1 MKRVIVFKMKDYF
14 IPKWLYNTS
23 LIIFVA
29 GMVQIFMGN
38 LKWGITIEKNT
49 AIILTY
55 IGLLI
60 TLINDLGNYLKK
72 RKKK

>member
-1 MKRVIVFKMKDYF
+1 MFKMKDYF

-55 IGLLI
+55 VGLLI

>member
-1 MKRVIVFKMKDYF
+1 MFKMKDYF